1 MNSIPQPIA
10 VKLDVENIKLVMKNI
25 SDSFAEI
32 QKEFDKYKDKRDYG
46 FRFILHSIFLNN
58 FKDNETYKL
67 VESIAN
73 KKGRQIFYKEGYS
86 NNRDYATFEKSLL
99 SLHFNKNEQI
109 INSIVNDVKSLL
121 PKSNLDDEFI
131 LDCSINSTIF
141 KAYCGFKK
149 EIEIQSILNQI
160 FKDNN
165 SFLRVFGTNQIVDTK
180 EKTDLY
186 IPIGG
191 SFDRSIKLQIKSKT
205 FFNYRFPQTDQLG
218 SIRKM
223 KDLKGYFLFYD
234 KDTNKICKLNGTI
247 FANSDDVMK
256 SFDGYGGKSS
266 FEVATIEEI
275 KMELFKI
282 VNDYDR
288 IK

>member
-1 MNSIPQPIA
+1 M
-10 VKLDVENIKLVMKNI
+10 
-25 SDSFAEI
+25 
-32 QKEFDKYKDKRDYG
+32 
-46 FRFILHSIFLNN
+46 
-58 FKDNETYKL
+58 
-67 VESIAN
+67 
-73 KKGRQIFYKEGYS
+73 
-86 NNRDYATFEKSLL
+86 
-99 SLHFNKNEQI
+99 
-109 INSIVNDVKSLL
+109 
-121 PKSNLDDEFI
+121 
-131 LDCSINSTIF
+131 
-141 KAYCGFKK
+141 
-149 EIEIQSILNQI
+149 
-160 FKDNN
+160 
-165 SFLRVFGTNQIVDTK
+165 RVFGTNQIVDTK

-186 IPIGG
+186 IPFGN
-191 SFDRSIKLQIKSKT
+191 SFERSIKLQIKSKT

-218 SIRKM
+218 SIQKM

-247 FANSDDVMK
+247 FADSDDVMKSFDGYGGKSSFEVATIEEIKMELFKIVNDYDRIFADSDDVMK